1 MISSICFIPSSVK
14 STDIP
19 KKLKPLEAGLVPAT
33 RLFDQPRAFN
43 ADRMLPGP
51 SCPIRWLT

>member
-1 MISSICFIPSSVK
+1 MMSSMCFKPSSVK

-19 KKLKPLEAGLVPAT
+19 KNPKPLEAGRLPAIK
-33 RLFDQPRAFN
+33 LFDQPRAFR
-43 ADRMLPGP
+43 ADRILPGP